1 MSRPRTSTNGN
12 PMRILRTLL
21 VFGSLLVVLPC
32 AATDTFEDAVNKAG
46 RQRMLS
52 QRIVKTYCQV
62 GLEILPEVSRQQ
74 LRGAI
79 ELFERQLGELKL
91 RAPDAPTRDALQ
103 RLERHWQPFR
113 RAALA
118 PVARARAA
126 ELEKLDAAVL
136 AAADDVTRRF
146 EARAAPAGRL
156 VNLSGRQRMLSQR
169 LAKLYMLR
177 SWGLNNARLGA
188 DIETARAEFS
198 AALRSLRA
206 APENTP
212 DLTRELDAVAL
223 QWAWFDN
230 ALSLEGA
237 YGYALLVASA
247 SESILNSMD
256 RITRLYE
263 GVDAGPR

>member
-1 MSRPRTSTNGN
+1 
-12 PMRILRTLL
+12 MRILRTLL
-21 VFGSLLVVLPC
+21 LLGGLLAALPC
-32 AATDTFEDAVNKAG
+32 AATGTVEDAVNKAG

-52 QRIVKTYCQV
+52 QRMVKAYCQV
-62 GLEILPEVSRQQ
+62 GLEILPEVSRVQ
-74 LRGAI
+74 LRDAVQ
-79 ELFERQLGELKL
+79 LFERQLGELKL
-91 RAPDAPTRDALQ
+91 RAPDTPTRDALQ
-103 RLERHWQPFR
+103 RLEGHWRPFR

-118 PVARARAA
+118 PVAQARAA
-126 ELEKLDAAVL
+126 ELERLDAAVL
-136 AAADDVTRRF
+136 AAADEVTRRF
-146 EARAAPAGRL
+146 EAHATPAGRL

-177 SWGLNNARLGA
+177 SWGLSDARLSA

-198 AALRSLRA
+198 AALQSLRA
-206 APENTP
+206 APENTA
-212 DLTRELDAVAL
+212 DLVRELDAVAL

-263 GVDAGPR
+263 RVGAGAR

>member
-1 MSRPRTSTNGN
+1 
-12 PMRILRTLL
+12 MRILRTLL
-21 VFGSLLVVLPC
+21 VFGGLLAALPC
-32 AATDTFEDAVNKAG
+32 AATDAFEDAVNKAG

-62 GLEILPEVSRQQ
+62 GLEILPEVSRLQ
-74 LRGAI
+74 LRDAVQ
-79 ELFERQLGELKL
+79 LFERQLAELKL
-91 RAPDAPTRDALQ
+91 RAPDAPTHDALQ
-103 RLERHWQPFR
+103 RLERRWQPFR

-118 PVARARAA
+118 PVSRARAA
-126 ELEKLDAAVL
+126 ELERLDAAVL
-136 AAADDVTRRF
+136 SAADDVTRRF
-146 EARAAPAGRL
+146 ETHATPAGRL

-177 SWGLNNARLGA
+177 SWGLDDASVSAR
-188 DIETARAEFS
+188 IETARAEFS
-198 AALRSLRA
+198 AALQSLRA
-206 APENTP
+206 APQNTP
-212 DLTRELDAVAL
+212 DLSRELDAVAL

-263 GVDAGPR
+263 GVGAPAR

>member
-1 MSRPRTSTNGN
+1 MT
-12 PMRILRTLL
+12 ILRTLL
-21 VFGSLLVVLPC
+21 LLGALLTALPC
-32 AATDTFEDAVNKAG
+32 PATNAFEDAVNKAG

-52 QRIVKTYCQV
+52 QRIVKAYCQV
-62 GLEILPEVSRQQ
+62 GLEILPEASRGQ
-74 LRGAI
+74 LHDAVR
-79 ELFERQLGELKL
+79 LFERQLSELKR
-91 RAPDAPTRDALQ
+91 RAPDASTRNALH
-103 RLERHWQPFR
+103 RLEHRWRPFR

-118 PVARARAA
+118 PVVQARAA

-146 EARAAPAGRL
+146 EAHATPAGRL

-177 SWGLNNARLGA
+177 SWGLNDARLGA
-188 DIETARAEFS
+188 DIEIARAEFS
-198 AALRSLRA
+198 AALQRLRA
-206 APENTP
+206 APENTS
-212 DLTRELDAVAL
+212 DLVRELDAVAL

-263 GVDAGPR
+263 GVAAGAR